1 VDVGV
6 SNADLYLN
14 WLHYILN
21 IIILVIF
28 RPVEITHCEFYH
40 VN

>member
-1 VDVGV
+1 M

-21 IIILVIF
+21 IIIVVIF
-28 RPVEITHCEFYH
+28 HPVEITHYEFYH